1 MRVIDIV
8 YIRKEIQDGILKPYI
23 KKECDGREYVY
34 IKNDVGE
41 VISIGTVDELRAN
54 NKSKEESAF
63 RRKARYAMRESE
75 YLDQGITQ
83 C

>member
-41 VISIGTVDELRAN
+41 VISIGTVDKLRAN
-54 NKSKEESAF
+54 NKNEEESAF
-63 RRKARYAMRESE
+63 RQKARYTMRESG

>member
-63 RRKARYAMRESE
+63 RREARYAMRESA

>member
-8 YIRKEIQDGILKPYI
+8 YIRKEIQDGILTPYI
-23 KKECDGREYVY
+23 KKEYDGREYVY

-41 VISIGTVDELRAN
+41 VISIGTVDELKAN
-54 NKSKEESAF
+54 NKNKEESAF
-63 RRKARYAMRESE
+63 RQKAKYAMRESG